1 MAGSH
6 SSRWRPDRTR
16 ARAAVS
22 RAAATLRNGA
32 RRVWHAPLPA
42 TAVGM
47 ALVLCAVIAF
57 GASRSSNGRPP
68 AVEVTA
74 SETPTPTPT
83 TSPSPTRT
91 PSTPEPVDDPKLALL
106 QTQVDSIQSRYGVRI
121 GLGVAGVA
129 PVGQRY
135 TATWTAGS
143 LTSGPAWGT
152 LDVPIAVAILDLDSL
167 PSNLTYMLTKS
178 ISESSLSSD
187 EALYTFLG
195 NTETA
200 SKAVDRVFQEY
211 GDPVTTVATSTS
223 RQGIPAFTQTDW
235 TVASQSE
242 FAGQLWCSSSDWY
255 IISRM
260 QHVDDE
266 HSYGFGNVVSSYIK
280 TSEGTTEDGSVVL
293 RQMAIIPTS
302 NGNRVGVSLVVTAR
316 AGQADTAREA
326 ADAVAGQVYFTAHG
340 FGAGHC

>member
-1 MAGSH
+1 MA
-6 SSRWRPDRTR
+6 SRHPAGARLDR
-16 ARAAVS
+16 ARARAMLS
-22 RAAATLRNGA
+22 RAASVLRSGA

-42 TAVGM
+42 ISTGM
-47 ALVLCAVIAF
+47 ALVLCAVVAF
-57 GASRSSNGRPP
+57 GASRSTNGRPA
-68 AVEVTA
+68 AVEVTT
-74 SETPTPTPT
+74 SPTPTPT
-83 TSPSPTRT
+83 QSTSPAQA
-91 PSTPEPVDDPKLALL
+91 PSSPEPVDDVNLTVL

-121 GLGVAGVA
+121 GLGVAGIA
-129 PVGQRY
+129 PVGQRS

-152 LDVPIAVAILDLDSL
+152 LDIPIAVAIFDTDSM

-195 NTETA
+195 TTDAA
-200 SKAVDRVFQEY
+200 SKAVNRVFQEY
-211 GDPVTTVATSTS
+211 GDQVTTVATKTD
-223 RQGIPAFTQTDW
+223 RPGVPAFTQTDW
-235 TVASQSE
+235 TVASQAE

-260 QHVDDE
+260 QHVDEE
-266 HSYGFGNVVSSYIK
+266 HSYGFGQVVSSYIK
-280 TSEGTTEDGSVVL
+280 TSEGTTANDSVVL

-302 NGNRVGVSLVVTAR
+302 NGNRVGVSLVVTAP
-316 AGQADTAREA
+316 AGQIDTAREA

-340 FGAGHC
+340 FGVGHC